1 MNKELE
7 QSLIECLDALGRGE
21 SSESVLGRYP
31 QQAEQLR
38 PFLEVATRLNTLQ
51 LQPSLEAK
59 TRSQR
64 LFLAEADRLRQQKP
78 RAVWPNRVWRLAA
91 SLLLLVL
98 VSAALLP
105 LSAGA
110 MPGSPL
116 YSVKRAA
123 EAFRLA
129 TTTDVERR
137 LALNEA
143 AKEARREEVVWL
155 LANGRSANNL
165 TFEGRVTSLGETTWQ
180 VAGIPVQLD
189 GQTLIVG
196 QPEIGRQAIVAGRAR
211 QGVFLA
217 TAITLPEGAAPIP
230 EPTPT
235 AVTPSPTTTPSPTPT
250 VSDTP
255 TATPSPSQ
263 TPTVTPPP
271 TWTATAEPTPSET
284 AVAPI
289 PPPVNDNDNSNVNDN
304 SNDNSNDNDNSNGND
319 NSNDNDNNNDN
330 DDNQNG
336 NDDDDDD

>member
-7 QSLIECLDALGRGE
+7 QSLIECLDALERGE
-21 SSESVLGRYP
+21 SPERILGRYP
-31 QQAEQLR
+31 QQAERLR

-64 LFLAEADRLRQQKP
+64 AFLAEADRLRQRKP
-78 RAVWPNRVWRLAA
+78 RPVWPNRVWRLAA

-116 YSVKRAA
+116 YGVKRAA
-123 EAFRLA
+123 EALRLA

-137 LALNEA
+137 LALNVA
-143 AKEARREEVVWL
+143 AKESRREEVAWL

-165 TFEGRVTSLGETTWQ
+165 SFEGRVTSLGETTWQ
-180 VAGIPVQLD
+180 VAAIPVQLD
-189 GQTLIVG
+189 EQTVVVG
-196 QPEIGRQAIVAGRAR
+196 QPEIGRQAIVAGRVR

-217 TAITLPEGAAPIP
+217 TAITLPEGAAPLP

-235 AVTPSPTTTPSPTPT
+235 AVMPSPTTTPSPAPT
-250 VSDTP
+250 ASDTP
-255 TATPSPSQ
+255 TASPSPTQ
-263 TPTVTPPP
+263 TPTVTLPP
-271 TWTATAEPTPSET
+271 TGTATAEPAPSET

-289 PPPVNDNDNSNVNDN
+289 PPPANNNDNTNDNDDN
-304 SNDNSNDNDNSNGND
+304 RNDNDD
-319 NSNDNDNNNDN
+319 DDNDNNDN
-330 DDNQNG
+330 DDNQNDND
-336 NDDDDDD
+336 NDDDDDDDD